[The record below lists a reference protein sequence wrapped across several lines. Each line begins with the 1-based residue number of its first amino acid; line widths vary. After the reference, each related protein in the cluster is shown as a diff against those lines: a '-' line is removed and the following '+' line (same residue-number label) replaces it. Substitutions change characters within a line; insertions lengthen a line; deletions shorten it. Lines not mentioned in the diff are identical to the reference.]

1 MIDLLPRLC
10 LLMGLAVAFSCAGEA
25 AAVGTGLVGDGRADD
40 TAALQAAIDEADGA
54 VVLPK
59 GTYRITQPLVLDLD
73 GIGLSSIS
81 GNGVA
86 TLLMDGPGPAVRIV
100 GTHFKSAD
108 PEGFEDRVWTRQRM
122 PLIDGI
128 GIAGGHEEADGIH
141 AVGTMQL
148 TISRVQIRGCRHG
161 IRLLENNRNVVISD
175 CHLYE
180 NAGIG
185 IFYDDVNLHQSNI
198 TGCHISYNAG
208 GGLVCRK
215 GNIRNLH
222 VTGCDLESN
231 MGADQPPTANVLI
244 DSRESP
250 FGTAE
255 VAITGC
261 TIQHNR
267 RAAGSANIRIIGR
280 SDGGEAMQR
289 EGHVTITGN
298 ILSDVFVN
306 VHLQDCR
313 GVTLTGN
320 TLWMGFDHNLLIE
333 RCQSIVVGP
342 NSLDRNPRYRS
353 RQGPQPVND
362 VVFRDCEDC
371 TITGL
376 HVTKVLGAAAAVTVA
391 DCRRM
396 HIANCTILDSEA
408 VGLALIDLVDSRV
421 SGIFVRRDHETT
433 TAPPVRIEGGRG
445 NQLDRE
451 LLDYR

>member
-1 MIDLLPRLC
+1 MIKLRRLAFVVILSCVSGVLL
-10 LLMGLAVAFSCAGEA
+10 EA
-25 AAVGTGLVGDGRADD
+25 AAGAVPVGDGMTDD
-40 TAALQAAIDEADGA
+40 TAALQASIDRANGA
-54 VVLPK
+54 VVLAK
-59 GTYRITQPLVLDLD
+59 GTYRITQPLVIELDRL
-73 GIGLSSIS
+73 GFSSIS

-86 TLLMDGPGPAVRIV
+86 TLMMAGPGPAIRVI

-108 PEGFEDRVWTRQRM
+108 PDGFEDRVWTRQRM
-122 PLIDGI
+122 PLIDGL
-128 GIAGGHEEADGIH
+128 GIAGAHPEAEGIH

-180 NAGIG
+180 NSGSG
-185 IFYDDVNLHQSNI
+185 IFYDNVNLHQSNI

-208 GGLVCRK
+208 GGIVCRK
-215 GNIRNLH
+215 GNIRNLQI
-222 VTGCDLESN
+222 TGCDLESN
-231 MGADQPPTANVLI
+231 MEAGQPPTANVLI
-244 DSRESP
+244 DSRESRY
-250 FGTAE
+250 GTAE

-267 RAAGSANIRIIGR
+267 RAADSANIRIIGS
-280 SDGGEAMQR
+280 SDGGEGTQR

-320 TLWMGFDHNLLIE
+320 TLWMGFAHNLLIE

-342 NSLDRNPRYRS
+342 NSLDRNPRYQS

-376 HVTKVLGAAAAVTVA
+376 HITHVRGAAAALTVEN
-391 DCRRM
+391 CRRM
-396 HIANCTILDSEA
+396 HLANCTILDSEA
-408 VGLALIDLVDSRV
+408 AALALIDLVDSRV
-421 SGIFVRRDHETT
+421 GGFLIQPDQQGPD
-433 TAPPVRIEGGRG
+433 ALPVRIEGGRG
-445 NQLDRE
+445 NQIAAE
-451 LLDYR
+451 LLGRQ

>member
-1 MIDLLPRLC
+1 MTNLLPRLC
-10 LLMGLAVAFSCAGEA
+10 LLMGVAVAFSCSGA
-25 AAVGTGLVGDGRADD
+25 AAAADTSPVGDGRADD
-40 TAALQAAIDEADGA
+40 TAALQAAIDRANGA
-54 VVLPK
+54 VVLAK
-59 GTYRITQPLVLDLD
+59 GTYRITQPLVIELDRL
-73 GIGLSSIS
+73 GFSSIS

-86 TLLMDGPGPAVRIV
+86 TLLMAGPGPAIRVV

-108 PEGFEDRVWTRQRM
+108 PEGFEDRVWNRQRM
-122 PLIDGI
+122 PLIDGV
-128 GIAGGHEEADGIH
+128 GIAGSHEEADGIH

-161 IRLLENNRNVVISD
+161 IRLLENNRNLVISD

-208 GGLVCRK
+208 GGIVCRK

-244 DSRESP
+244 DCRESP

-267 RAAGSANIRIIGR
+267 RAADSANIRIIGR
-280 SDGGEAMQR
+280 SEADETVQR

-333 RCQSIVVGP
+333 RCQSVVVGP

-376 HVTKVLGAAAAVTVA
+376 HVTNVQGKAAVTVA
-391 DCRRM
+391 GCRRM

-421 SGIFVRRDHETT
+421 SGLFIRSDGQATGS
-433 TAPPVRIEGGRG
+433 PPVQIEGGRG
-445 NQLDRE
+445 NQIDRD
-451 LLDYR
+451 LLGSR